1 MTCFGRQNG
10 AALAVN
16 SAMSNDLMVQPVAT
30 VRSASDAVGE
40 TRLVAVQ
47 PTPPP
52 QPDHGANP
60 SPIPN
65 PSLRLD
71 PALGLV
77 VIEFRN
83 HAGVVS
89 RSIPSQRELA
99 AYQKWAIT
107 HAGPALG
114 KAQKPQEQEAS
125 APATEPHATA
135 PPAKETSATPQTSG
149 TGARTA
155 DAGVPAPATTA
166 RTPEPGVPTP
176 ATASPTPATVVR
188 K

>member
-10 AALAVN
+10 AAFCGN
-16 SAMSNDLMVQPVAT
+16 SAMSNDLMVQPVAAG
-30 VRSASDAVGE
+30 RSAGDAAGE
-40 TRLVAVQ
+40 VRLATVQ
-47 PTPPP
+47 PQP
-52 QPDHGANP
+52 QPDHSANP

-99 AYQKWAIT
+99 AYQKWAMT

-114 KAQKPQEQEAS
+114 KAPAPQQQES
-125 APATEPHATA
+125 AAPVAEPPATA
-135 PPAKETSATPQTSG
+135 PPAKETSTTPQTPP
-149 TGARTA
+149 T
-155 DAGVPAPATTA
+155 DA
-166 RTPEPGVPTP
+166 RTPDTGVPTP
-176 ATASPTPATVVR
+176 ATASPAQATGVR

>member
-10 AALAVN
+10 AAFAVN
-16 SAMSNDLMVQPVAT
+16 SAMSNDLTVQPVAV
-30 VRSASDAVGE
+30 VRSASGAVGE
-40 TRLVAVQ
+40 MRLATVQ
-47 PTPPP
+47 IQP
-52 QPDHGANP
+52 QPDQAANP

-89 RSIPSQRELA
+89 RSIPSQRELE
-99 AYQKWAIT
+99 AYQKWAMT

-114 KAQKPQEQEAS
+114 KAQKPQQQEA
-125 APATEPHATA
+125 AVPVTEPPAPA
-135 PPAKETSATPQTSG
+135 PPAKATSAKPQPPV
-149 TGARTA
+149 TG
-155 DAGVPAPATTA
+155 
-166 RTPEPGVPTP
+166 
-176 ATASPTPATVVR
+176 VR

>member
-1 MTCFGRQNG
+1 MTCSGRQNG
-10 AALAVN
+10 AAFAVN
-16 SAMSNDLMVQPVAT
+16 SAMSNDFMVQPVAA

-40 TRLVAVQ
+40 TRVATAQ
-47 PTPPP
+47 PPS

-83 HAGVVS
+83 NAGVVS

-99 AYQKWAIT
+99 AYQKWAMT

-114 KAQKPQEQEAS
+114 KAQKPQQQEAA
-125 APATEPHATA
+125 APAAEPQATA
-135 PPAKETSATPQTSG
+135 PPAKETSATPQAPD
-149 TGARTA
+149 TGART
-155 DAGVPAPATTA
+155 PAPGPGA
-166 RTPEPGVPTP
+166 R
-176 ATASPTPATVVR
+176 